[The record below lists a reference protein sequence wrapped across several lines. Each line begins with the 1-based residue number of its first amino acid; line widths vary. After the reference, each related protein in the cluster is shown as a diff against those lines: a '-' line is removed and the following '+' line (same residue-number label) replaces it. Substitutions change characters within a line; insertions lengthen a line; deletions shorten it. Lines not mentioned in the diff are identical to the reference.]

1 MVAVDGRFDWKRRI
15 VLQMLMYGSRWG
27 VPLTLLLEVEG
38 GSSLENRIL

>member
-38 GSSLENRIL
+38 ESSLENRIL